1 MDMAHVCEGTQVLD
15 LATGTGDLAFLA
27 STRTGRTGVVIGLDI
42 TWRMLELAATKR
54 KHGQPHFVRGDM
66 LALPFRDASF
76 DVITTGYGIRNVPDL
91 ERALDEVARVVR
103 PGGQFF
109 SLDFDRP
116 AHPVV
121 RTAYLAYLTVVG
133 STLGVLLHGD
143 PDTYRYIPASLR
155 AYPGSEQVAQMLRAR
170 GFQDTHVIS
179 VLGGL
184 IAVHRACKQDRRL
197 RSEER

>member
-1 MDMAHVCEGTQVLD
+1 MNMAHVREGTQLLD

-27 STRTGRTGVVIGLDI
+27 STRTGRTGVVVGLDI

-54 KHGQPHFVRGDM
+54 TRGQPHFVRGDM

-116 AHPVV
+116 ANPVV
-121 RTAYLAYLTVVG
+121 RTVYLGYLTVIG

-143 PDTYRYIPASLR
+143 PNTYRYISASLR
-155 AYPGSEQVAQMLRAR
+155 GYPGSEQVAQMLRAR
-170 GFQDTHVIS
+170 GFKHTHVIP
-179 VLGGL
+179 VLGSL
-184 IAVHRACKQDRRL
+184 LAIHRACKIDD
-197 RSEER
+197 